1 MTKTIF
7 ITGAS
12 SGFGKAT
19 AELFAS
25 HGWNVAATYR
35 NPEAADMFRH
45 LKNIKMYKLEVTDDR
60 EVSDVSKQTIADFGS
75 IDVLVNNAGYCLMG
89 SLEGSTMTQIRSQF
103 ETNTIAVIAVTK
115 AFIPH
120 FRTRNSG
127 MIFNISSASAIANYP
142 FISAYGASKWAVRGL
157 SETLAIEL
165 APFNI
170 KVKTI
175 FPGFHATAIFLKL
188 DSAVGPGSEFYIKYM
203 DNFRAIRNYVTKGGN
218 PEQVAQTIWKAVQ
231 KNDSK
236 RDYLV
241 NRDAKILALMKRFM
255 SDKQW
260 IKMNVGTITHKPTRF
275 MGAFAN
281 WQVNGTQESSV
292 VMDKK
297 LTQQD

>member
-1 MTKTIF
+1 MTKTLF

-19 AELFAS
+19 VELFATK
-25 HGWNVAATYR
+25 GWNVAATYR
-35 NPEAADMFRH
+35 NPDAARMFEH
-45 LKNIKMYKLEVTDDR
+45 LPNVKMYKLEVTDDAQVESVAR
-60 EVSDVSKQTIADFGS
+60 QAISDFGA

-89 SLEGSTMTQIRSQF
+89 SFEASTMEQIRRQF
-103 ETNTIAVIAVTK
+103 ETNTIAVCAVAK
-115 AFIPH
+115 AFVPH
-120 FRTRNSG
+120 FRTRSSG

-175 FPGFHATAIFLKL
+175 FPGFHATAIFSKL
-188 DSAVGPGSEFYIKYM
+188 DAAVGPGSEFYTKYM

-218 PEQVAQTIWKAVQ
+218 PEQVAQTIWNAVQ
-231 KNDSK
+231 KNDSR

-241 NRDAKILALMKRFM
+241 NRDAKILALMKRWM
-255 SDKQW
+255 SDTRW
-260 IKMNVGTITHKPTRF
+260 IKMNVSTITQKPSKL

-281 WQVNGTQESSV
+281 WQVNGTKESV
-292 VMDKK
+292 VEMDPK
-297 LTQQD
+297 LTKRE

>member
-19 AELFAS
+19 VELFAAK
-25 HGWNVAATYR
+25 GWNVAATYR
-35 NPEAADMFRH
+35 NPTAVNMFAQ
-45 LKNIKMYKLEVTDDR
+45 LPNVKMYKLEVTDDA
-60 EVSDVSKQTIADFGS
+60 EVERVAQQAIADFAS

-89 SLEGSTMTQIRSQF
+89 SFEGSTMQQIRRQF
-103 ETNTIAVIAVTK
+103 ETNTIALIAVTK
-115 AFIPH
+115 AFVPH
-120 FRTRNSG
+120 FRTQKSG
-127 MIFNISSASAIANYP
+127 MIFNLSSASAIANYP

-175 FPGFHATAIFLKL
+175 FPGFHATSIFTKL
-188 DSAVGPGSEFYIKYM
+188 DAATGPGSEFYVKYM

-218 PEQVAQTIWKAVQ
+218 PEQVAQTIWNAVE
-231 KNDSK
+231 KNNNK

-241 NRDAKILALMKRFM
+241 NRDAKILAFMKRWM

-260 IKMNVGTITHKPTRF
+260 IKMNVGTIMNKPSKL

-281 WQVNGTQESSV
+281 WQVNGTKGSV
-292 VMDKK
+292 VAMDPK
-297 LTQQD
+297 LTRQE